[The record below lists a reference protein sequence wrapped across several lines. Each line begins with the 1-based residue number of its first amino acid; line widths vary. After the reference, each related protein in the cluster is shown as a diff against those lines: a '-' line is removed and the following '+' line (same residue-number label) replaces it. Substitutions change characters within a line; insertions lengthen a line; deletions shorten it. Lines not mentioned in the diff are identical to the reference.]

1 MSSPSLQEGKLLKRV
16 PLYLGLLACKGLK
29 TTFGAMSNLGKK
41 WRQAPRVMFEACE
54 CLFAPE
60 ISETGIANSLMANI
74 LIDGHGWKRDNQ
86 SKA

>member
-1 MSSPSLQEGKLLKRV
+1 MSLTR
-16 PLYLGLLACKGLK
+16 LGPEILH
-29 TTFGAMSNLGKK
+29 
-41 WRQAPRVMFEACE
+41 VFEACE